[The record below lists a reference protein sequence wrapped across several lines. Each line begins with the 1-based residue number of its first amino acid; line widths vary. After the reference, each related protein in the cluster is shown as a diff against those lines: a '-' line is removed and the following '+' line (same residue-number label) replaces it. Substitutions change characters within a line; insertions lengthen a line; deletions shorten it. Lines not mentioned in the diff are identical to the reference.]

1 MIGRVSGAVGN
12 DLPPPPPDNTPF
24 DDILDTLCSH
34 RNERKVSVREIVDE
48 FGGKS
53 FGPLLALPAL
63 LEITPVGGI
72 PGVPTFLAFL
82 IVLIAAQVLVGRRS
96 LWLPG
101 FVADRTAS
109 GESLREASEKLRVP
123 ARYIDRTFHN
133 RLERFTTAPF
143 DRAIAAVC
151 IVLCLSVP
159 PLELLPFASTV
170 PMAAIALM
178 GLALLF
184 DDGLLTLVGL
194 ALALLTLGVAG
205 WLVVT

>member
-1 MIGRVSGAVGN
+1 MN
-12 DLPPPPPDNTPF
+12 DALPPKPSDNTPF

-34 RNERKVSVREIVDE
+34 QHDRRVSVREIVDE

-63 LEITPVGGI
+63 LEITPIGGI
-72 PGVPTFLAFL
+72 PGVPTFLAAL
-82 IVLIAAQVLVGRRS
+82 IALIAAQVLIGRRS

-101 FVADRTAS
+101 FVANRTTT
-109 GESLREASEKLRVP
+109 GERLAEASEKLRTP
-123 ARYIDRTFHN
+123 ARYIDRTFHD
-133 RLERFTTAPF
+133 RMTRFTTAPF
-143 DRAIAAVC
+143 DRAIALVC
-151 IVLCLSVP
+151 IILCLSVP

-184 DDGLLTLVGL
+184 DDGLLALVGL
-194 ALALLTLGVAG
+194 AFAAITLGVAG
-205 WLVVT
+205 YLVLA

>member
-1 MIGRVSGAVGN
+1 MSDDTRE
-12 DLPPPPPDNTPF
+12 LPPPPPDNTPF
-24 DDILDTLCSH
+24 DDILDTLSSH
-34 RNERKVSVREIVDE
+34 EGERNVTVREVVDE

-63 LEITPVGGI
+63 LEITPIGGI
-72 PGVPTFLAFL
+72 PGVPTFLASL
-82 IVLIAAQVLVGRRS
+82 IALIALQVLIGRRS

-101 FVADRTAS
+101 FIANRSTTGDK
-109 GESLREASEKLRVP
+109 LREASEKLRTP

-143 DRAIAAVC
+143 DRAIALVC
-151 IVLCLSVP
+151 IILCLSVP

-170 PMAAIALM
+170 PMAAIALL

-184 DDGLLTLVGL
+184 DDGLLSLVGL
-194 ALALLTLGVAG
+194 AFAVATLGVAG
-205 WLVVT
+205 YLVLA

>member
-1 MIGRVSGAVGN
+1 MI
-12 DLPPPPPDNTPF
+12 P
-24 DDILDTLCSH
+24 
-34 RNERKVSVREIVDE
+34 
-48 FGGKS
+48 
-53 FGPLLALPAL
+53 
-63 LEITPVGGI
+63 
-72 PGVPTFLAFL
+72 FLAAL
-82 IVLIAAQVLVGRRS
+82 IALIAAQVLIGRRS

-101 FVADRTAS
+101 FVANRTAS
-109 GESLREASEKLRVP
+109 GENLREASEKLRKP

-143 DRAIAAVC
+143 DRAIALVC

-184 DDGLLTLVGL
+184 DDGLLALVGL
-194 ALALLTLGVAG
+194 FLAVATLAVAG
-205 WLVVT
+205 YLLVA